1 MKLRHQATL
10 DAPEDQVWSLLMD
23 VPRVA
28 SCVPGVEAVSA
39 LGADRY
45 AGRFRVSIGPV
56 KLALDGQLELA
67 ERDDR
72 SGRAVMRASGTDMR
86 LGGSV
91 SAVVALQVTAGQ
103 KTTVVIDSD
112 VQILGRIGELGQPL
126 IRRKA
131 DDIMSAFAR
140 NLAAAVG
147 GPAR

>member
-1 MKLRHQATL
+1 VKLRHETTL
-10 DAPEDQVWSLLMD
+10 DAPLDRVWSLLMD

-28 SCVPGVEAVSA
+28 SCVPGVEAVTP

-56 KLALDGQLELA
+56 KLALDGQLELTG
-67 ERDDR
+67 RDDR
-72 SGRAVMRASGTDMR
+72 AGRAVMRASGTDSH

-91 SAVVALQVTAGQ
+91 SAVVELQLTAGER
-103 KTTVVIDSD
+103 TTVVIDSD

-140 NLAAAVG
+140 NLVSAVG
-147 GPAR
+147 DPAR